1 MVEFAFEPANVTINV
16 GDTVTWTN
24 NGDIVHTATSTEPSG
39 AFDSG
44 LVNPGETF
52 AHTFDAPGTYQYI
65 CSVHPNMMGTVVV
78 QPETPQTQTGTATV
92 SPTTATATTTTT
104 ATTTATATTT
114 PIAGATTVTLSGN
127 EEVPPAVSDA
137 TGQFQFRLDGNT
149 LTWRLVAQ
157 GNGQTLTMAHI
168 HLGARGTAGPI
179 VETLFMGDRAS
190 VDLAGM
196 TDEAGLEG
204 PLAGDMP
211 GFLEALQAGT
221 LYVNVHSVDFPGG
234 VLRGQLPGSAATPTA
249 TGTATGTGTATR
261 TTTPAAP
268 TTGSGLDDGG
278 NTAAML
284 GFAGLG
290 VLALAGAGGAM
301 VALRRRP

>member
-1 MVEFAFEPANVTINV
+1 
-16 GDTVTWTN
+16 
-24 NGDIVHTATSTEPSG
+24 
-39 AFDSG
+39 
-44 LVNPGETF
+44 
-52 AHTFDAPGTYQYI
+52 
-65 CSVHPNMMGTVVV
+65 
-78 QPETPQTQTGTATV
+78 
-92 SPTTATATTTTT
+92 
-104 ATTTATATTT
+104 
-114 PIAGATTVTLSGN
+114 
-127 EEVPPAVSDA
+127 
-137 TGQFQFRLDGNT
+137 
-149 LTWRLVAQ
+149 
-157 GNGQTLTMAHI
+157 
-168 HLGARGTAGPI
+168 
-179 VETLFMGDRAS
+179 
-190 VDLAGM
+190 
-196 TDEAGLEG
+196 